1 MRAKAI
7 SRTISMAKKNKIK
20 WPHVIKSLNV
30 PQIANSL
37 GPEKRPGLMNF
48 HALILFPLIFVPF
61 TRPSFFL
68 PLFIPNVGTF
78 PLPSVIFDCSQEKSI
93 KGIILFAFWDN

>member
-20 WPHVIKSLNV
+20 WQHVIKSLNV

-48 HALILFPLIFVPF
+48 HA
-61 TRPSFFL
+61 
-68 PLFIPNVGTF
+68 
-78 PLPSVIFDCSQEKSI
+78 
-93 KGIILFAFWDN
+93 